1 MKQKTDEIS
10 MKEAIALHWWA
21 AKVWWKIDHKLFI
34 TTILHSLVKNLT
46 TYVSIWL
53 SEQLINEL
61 AGQKD
66 PDGGGSP
73 R

>member
-46 TYVSIWL
+46 PYVTIWL
-53 SEQLINEL
+53 SAQLINEL